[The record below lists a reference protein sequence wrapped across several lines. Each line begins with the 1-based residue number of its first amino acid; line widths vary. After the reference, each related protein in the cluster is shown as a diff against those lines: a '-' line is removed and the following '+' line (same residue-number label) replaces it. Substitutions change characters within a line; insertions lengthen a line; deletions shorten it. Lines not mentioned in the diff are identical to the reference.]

1 MPNQQEERLEGQEL
15 LEMMEALLD
24 HREDVEVLAELSELH
39 YVDIAYLLTQLED
52 NARNRLFTL
61 LSRSQIA
68 GVFSE
73 IDTDLFEDLF
83 ALLKHEQKVA
93 ILDLMGQDDIV
104 DILGEVSDTLKARIL
119 SLLDKESQE
128 ELAELLIYD
137 EYTAGGIMTKDY
149 VEIHVGMTIQQ
160 AIEHL
165 RETAPDAETI
175 YYVYVVNDE
184 EQLVGIVSLREI
196 IIANPT
202 LSIESIMMRNVISVN
217 VNQDQEEVARIVS
230 KYGFLALPVVD
241 DQDRL
246 LGIITVDDVIE
257 IIEDE
262 ATEDILKYA
271 GTSDDELDHYE
282 DSAIVSLFYSV
293 RARLPWLII
302 TIFGGMLS
310 AYIISNFETALA
322 ADQAIA
328 LFMPLLA
335 GMGGNVGTQSS
346 TLTVRNIAMNQVA
359 ERGVFR
365 TLFHEIGVGFMVGL
379 VCSLLVAGMSYAMKG
394 RMMLSVIVGISMW
407 ANILTAATIGTI
419 VPLIFKRIG
428 VDPAVASAPFITTTI
443 DITGLT
449 IYFTLATIMMQHLL

>member
-83 ALLKHEQKVA
+83 ALLKHEQMSA
-93 ILDLMGQDDIV
+93 ILELMGQDDIV
-104 DILGEVSDTLKARIL
+104 DILGEVSETLKVRIL
-119 SLLDKESQE
+119 SLLDKESQD
-128 ELAELLIYD
+128 ELAELLVYD

-230 KYGFLALPVVD
+230 KIG
-241 DQDRL
+241 
-246 LGIITVDDVIE
+246 
-257 IIEDE
+257 
-262 ATEDILKYA
+262 
-271 GTSDDELDHYE
+271 
-282 DSAIVSLFYSV
+282 
-293 RARLPWLII
+293 RAH
-302 TIFGGMLS
+302 
-310 AYIISNFETALA
+310 
-322 ADQAIA
+322 
-328 LFMPLLA
+328 
-335 GMGGNVGTQSS
+335 V
-346 TLTVRNIAMNQVA
+346 
-359 ERGVFR
+359 
-365 TLFHEIGVGFMVGL
+365 
-379 VCSLLVAGMSYAMKG
+379 
-394 RMMLSVIVGISMW
+394 
-407 ANILTAATIGTI
+407 
-419 VPLIFKRIG
+419 
-428 VDPAVASAPFITTTI
+428 
-443 DITGLT
+443 
-449 IYFTLATIMMQHLL
+449 